1 MEIFE
6 SQDPEKK
13 RLMDEAKKHKDAL
26 SGDVQAVSE
35 RTDAII
41 KNALLI
47 GGALALTYVVVRSF
61 SGRKSK
67 KKKTR
72 TVKLVA
78 QAPQGSS
85 SNGATEEEEEDQ
97 SDSLLSQI
105 GTKIANEATVLLLS
119 LAKEKLAEYLNAGK
133 EKNEDHR
140 NS

>member
-26 SGDVQAVSE
+26 SGDVRAVSE
-35 RTDAII
+35 RTETII
-41 KNALLI
+41 KNAVII
-47 GGALALTYVVVRSF
+47 GGALALTYVLVRSL
-61 SGRKSK
+61 SGGKSK
-67 KKKTR
+67 KKKSR

-78 QAPQGSS
+78 QAPQGAS
-85 SNGATEEEEEDQ
+85 SNGSTEAEEEEQ

-119 LAKEKLAEYLNAGK
+119 LAKEKLAEYLNSGK
-133 EKNEDHR
+133 EKNEDH
-140 NS
+140 

>member
-13 RLMDEAKKHKDAL
+13 RLMDEAKRHKDAL
-26 SGDVQAVSE
+26 SGEVQAVSE
-35 RTDAII
+35 RTDTII

-47 GGALALTYVVVRSF
+47 GGALALTYVVVRSL
-61 SGRKSK
+61 SGGKSK
-67 KKKTR
+67 KKKSR

-78 QAPQGSS
+78 QAPQGVAA
-85 SNGATEEEEEDQ
+85 NGAAEEEEDQ

-119 LAKEKLAEYLNAGK
+119 LAKEKLAEYLNSGK
-133 EKNEDHR
+133 EKNEDH
-140 NS
+140 

>member
-13 RLMDEAKKHKDAL
+13 RLMDEAKKHKEAL
-26 SGDVQAVSE
+26 SGDVRAVSE
-35 RTDAII
+35 RTDTII

-47 GGALALTYVVVRSF
+47 GGALALTYVVVRSL
-61 SGRKSK
+61 SGGKSK
-67 KKKTR
+67 KKKSR

-85 SNGATEEEEEDQ
+85 SNGSAEEEVEQ
-97 SDSLLSQI
+97 NDSLLSQI

-119 LAKEKLAEYLNAGK
+119 LAKEKLAEYLNSGK
-133 EKNEDHR
+133 EKHEDH
-140 NS
+140 